1 MGVKERPQCYFDV
14 ELNREP
20 VGRIVF
26 QLFSDICPKT
36 SKNFL
41 CLCTGER
48 GTGKITGK
56 KLCYKGST
64 FHRVVK
70 NFMIQGGDFT
80 EGNGRGGES
89 IYGGYFEDE
98 NFTLKHDRAFL
109 LSMANRGKDTNG
121 SQFFITTKTAPHL
134 DGVHVVFGLVISG
147 FEVIKKIEGLKT
159 DSASRPYADVRVM
172 DCGQLITKSANDVLQ
187 GKRKRASHSADS
199 SLNSHDSS
207 SQFSSSSGSESE
219 SDERHKHH
227 KHKRHSKN
235 KRPKKKRRESK
246 KENSSE
252 ILPSKHSPV
261 EKELVEGEDEE
272 EEEKEH
278 GGKREKLVVRPEEI
292 PPVPENRFL
301 LRRDMPSQ
309 EDKTEIVVK
318 EEAPVSTDL
327 KPAVSKS
334 GRKIKGRGTMRY
346 HTPTRSKSRS
356 ASVEER
362 GSSETPPHWKEE
374 MKKTKMYQPPSVE
387 RWSKGDKLN
396 DHSSSRWDN
405 RSDSAW
411 SRSAEH
417 SSDRSSERSS
427 QCRQKKKEKKKAKHK
442 KKAKKRKHGKKKSSK
457 NKPHPSDGERSV
469 SSEKM
474 TRRSRSLSRSF
485 SSPHH
490 SSTRRRRRSSM
501 SFRDSRSYSRSYTSS
516 RSRSRGRS
524 YSRSRSLSRSRSR
537 SLSRSRSRSYSQSR
551 SRSRSRSRYRSRSFT
566 PSRKRSLS
574 RSPRKR
580 KTTKPKP
587 DVMIHATEKL
597 PESKVTPV
605 SRLPTVT
612 PTETVPVIPLSD
624 SPPPSRWKPGQKPW
638 KPSYIHIQ
646 EIKAKVTPS
655 NSSSTGPKVGSTAV
669 KGQTSVAQTSLPGD
683 AEGNKELKPAQ
694 RSHSRSPRRRS
705 NTRSYSRSR
714 SRSYSRSRSRSR
726 SRSSHQYKSR
736 SSSYGR
742 SDSENSQKTSSNK
755 MNSLDKDWKKYYTS
769 VKKIKNLDKY
779 VSLTTQDPH
788 SGPENKT
795 GSECSPHISA
805 SRRSVSAENVKEKG
819 SSQDSE
825 TKPHSALPAESLNR
839 SEWDSD
845 SDKVSQ
851 SNSVIPLKM
860 QKPAVQSSE
869 VQDKKSSAP
878 TGWNSESDSE
888 NLAARTL
895 AISEKEEGEASSE
908 SDYET
913 CRKASEAAIA
923 PSVPDQLEESPKK
936 SAEAGKHKS
945 KKKAKRKRK
954 HKRRGESKSGSH
966 RSKAKKSKRKHQKLK
981 ETFHWQP
988 PLEFGEEE
996 EENEFKRERR
1006 SPGGAV
1012 KKENSDVDVMKMKDP
1027 NVTGLH
1033 ENPAKEECINKN
1045 AKHGEPQQEASK
1057 RSGASGGHSLSNKE
1071 QEALADMDICTPEHD
1086 ADVAEHPLGH
1096 DSQNSASESAVK
1108 STSKSSD
1115 VTSNDGALA
1124 HSKKQPGATSAPTDS
1139 GLEDEVTTCKPSAA
1153 VINLKWK
1160 PLKGMS
1166 ALQIVS
1172 VPPVNVKNI
1181 QIQESQTTSA
1191 QGVRME
1197 IKSKSRVRPGSL
1209 FDEVRKTAR
1218 LNQRP
1223 RNQESSSEER
1233 SPSVGKS
1240 KGTSHTRSLKKSRS
1254 VSRKSRSVSS
1264 HRSRSRGWS
1273 HSYSRSRSR
1282 SRSSSYSSRSRS
1294 RSHRRRGRGR
1304 SRSRSST
1311 YRSYRSHSRTYSR
1324 SHSRSH
1330 SYDRH
1335 RRSRS
1340 DSYDSYSSRSR
1351 SVSRRR
1357 GRRRSDSY
1365 RSSDRR
1371 SRSYRYSSRSS
1382 SRRRS
1387 HSRSSRYS

>member
-1 MGVKERPQCYFDV
+1 MGVKDRPQCYFDV

-20 VGRIVF
+20 IGRIVF

-48 GTGKITGK
+48 GTGKVTRK

-121 SQFFITTKTAPHL
+121 SQFFITTKMAPHL

-159 DSASRPYADVRVM
+159 DSASRPYADVRVV
-172 DCGQLITKSANDVLQ
+172 DCGQLITKSANDVLE
-187 GKRKRASHSADS
+187 GKRKRTSHSADS
-199 SLNSHDSS
+199 SLSSHDSF
-207 SQFSSSSGSESE
+207 SQFSSLESESE
-219 SDERHKHH
+219 LDEKHRHYKQ
-227 KHKRHSKN
+227 KRHSKS
-235 KRPKKKRRESK
+235 KRPKKKRRLSRK
-246 KENSSE
+246 DKDADS
-252 ILPSKHSPV
+252 LPSKQSPV
-261 EKELVEGEDEE
+261 GRELREGENEVEE
-272 EEEKEH
+272 EREL
-278 GGKREKLVVRPEEI
+278 GGKREKPVVRPEEI

-309 EDKTEIVVK
+309 EDKAEIVEK
-318 EEAPVSTDL
+318 EEATLPADL

-334 GRKIKGRGTMRY
+334 GRKIRGRGTIRY

-374 MKKTKMYQPPSVE
+374 EMKRTKMYQPPSIE
-387 RWSKGDKLN
+387 RWSKGDK
-396 DHSSSRWDN
+396 WDN

-411 SRSAEH
+411 SQSAEH

-427 QCRQKKKEKKKAKHK
+427 QRCQQKKAKKKSKHK
-442 KKAKKRKHGKKKSSK
+442 KKAKKRKHNKKKSSK
-457 NKPHPSDGERSV
+457 SKHQDQSDGERSV
-469 SSEKM
+469 SSEKGF
-474 TRRSRSLSRSF
+474 RKSRSPTRSS

-490 SSTRRRRRSSM
+490 SSNRRRRRSSR
-501 SFRDSRSYSRSYTSS
+501 SYRDSRSYSKSYTSS

-524 YSRSRSLSRSRSR
+524 LSYSRSRSR
-537 SLSRSRSRSYSQSR
+537 SGSRGRSFSRSRSRSWSHSHSR
-551 SRSRSRSRYRSRSFT
+551 SKSRYRSRSRSLT
-566 PSRKRSLS
+566 PPRKRSFS
-574 RSPRKR
+574 RSPRKK
-580 KTTKPKP
+580 KTSKP
-587 DVMIHATEKL
+587 DAMIPVSEKL
-597 PESKVTPV
+597 QESKVAPV
-605 SRLPTVT
+605 PRLPAV
-612 PTETVPVIPLSD
+612 PAPESVPVIPLSD

-646 EIKAKVTPS
+646 EIKAKVAPS
-655 NSSSTGPKVGSTAV
+655 NISSTGQAV
-669 KGQTSVAQTSLPGD
+669 DSAAEKAQTSATPKSLPGD
-683 AEGNKELKPAQ
+683 SEDNTAQKPS
-694 RSHSRSPRRRS
+694 RRSRSSSSRS
-705 NTRSYSRSR
+705 RSYSRSYSRSR
-714 SRSYSRSRSRSR
+714 SRSYSRSRSRSTNR
-726 SRSSHQYKSR
+726 HKSR
-736 SSSYGR
+736 SSSYSR
-742 SDSENSQKTSSNK
+742 SESEKSPKTSNAK
-755 MNSLDKDWKKYYTS
+755 KESLDKEWKEYYS
-769 VKKIKNLDKY
+769 SLSRVKNLDKLISG
-779 VSLTTQDPH
+779 SLSQDAH
-788 SGPENKT
+788 SGSEIRT
-795 GSECSPHISA
+795 DSECSPGVIG
-805 SRRSVSAENVKEKG
+805 SVEKIKDKG
-819 SSQDSE
+819 SSEDLE
-825 TKPHSALPAESLNR
+825 TKHYSSVPAESFNSR
-839 SEWDSD
+839 TEWDSD

-851 SNSVIPLKM
+851 SNSTIPLKM
-860 QKPAVQSSE
+860 QMRVAQYAVSLEKKLSSI
-869 VQDKKSSAP
+869 S
-878 TGWNSESDSE
+878 GWNSESDSE
-888 NLAARTL
+888 NLTARTL

-908 SDYET
+908 SDYEIS
-913 CRKASEAAIA
+913 RKTSDGGNALAASGQ
-923 PSVPDQLEESPKK
+923 SEESPEKA
-936 SAEAGKHKS
+936 AEPEKRKS
-945 KKKAKRKRK
+945 KKKAKRKHK
-954 HKRRGESKSGSH
+954 HKRRSENKGGSH
-966 RSKAKKSKRKHQKLK
+966 HSKDKAKKTKRKHQKLK

-988 PLEFGEEE
+988 PLEFEEE
-996 EENEFKRERR
+996 EEEDESKRERH
-1006 SPGGAV
+1006 SPGRVV
-1012 KKENSDVDVMKMKDP
+1012 KKSPDVNNLNAKDQ
-1027 NVTGLH
+1027 TASC
-1033 ENPAKEECINKN
+1033 NPTKEEERGQQRTKEGINKN
-1045 AKHGEPQQEASK
+1045 AKHTEPHLESSNRNRTSDSHWPSVQEPET
-1057 RSGASGGHSLSNKE
+1057 LD
-1071 QEALADMDICTPEHD
+1071 DMDICTPEHD
-1086 ADVAEHPLGH
+1086 AEIVEPSVPCHPH
-1096 DSQNSASESAVK
+1096 NSVPKITLK
-1108 STSKSSD
+1108 STSNSSEMEN
-1115 VTSNDGALA
+1115 NDTALS
-1124 HSKKQPGATSAPTDS
+1124 HSKEQSAVSSTSTAGGSQDKGTAGKPAAT
-1139 GLEDEVTTCKPSAA
+1139 
-1153 VINLKWK
+1153 VINLKWR
-1160 PLKGMS
+1160 PLKGTS
-1166 ALQIVS
+1166 AVQNVNA
-1172 VPPVNVKNI
+1172 PPVTVKNV
-1181 QIQESQTTSA
+1181 QAQENQTGNM

-1233 SPSVGKS
+1233 SPSVGKA
-1240 KGTSHTRSLKKSRS
+1240 KGTRSPKTSRS

-1294 RSHRRRGRGR
+1294 RSWRRRGRGR
-1304 SRSRSST
+1304 SRSRSTT

-1324 SHSRSH
+1324 SHSRSR
-1330 SYDRH
+1330 SYIRR

-1371 SRSYRYSSRSS
+1371 SRSYGSSSRSS